1 MKFSSC
7 ESFTVGAEWELQLLD
22 IDSLD
27 LVPGIE
33 PILHSFAQ
41 NEHVKPEFFQSCVEL
56 NSPIATCSTEIKAHF
71 LSLTRQVRQICQ
83 SHGMDLAG
91 AGTHPFCRL
100 LALITPLPR
109 YEVLASEHGYLGQT
123 RIAFATHIHV
133 GMKSGDEAIRAMRYL
148 TPCLPL
154 LIAIGANSPFWR
166 GHETGYASY
175 RRRLLA
181 ASKSY
186 GIPPYFDSWREF
198 EQFFQMALRTHSF
211 RSIKDIHWDIRPH
224 PDFGTLECRVTDA
237 QSTVADVAFLAG
249 LVRVMVAWIS
259 ATSREGIEASVPRRL
274 SPWIDR
280 ENHFRASHWGME
292 AELIHNESGDTRAIH
307 SYLNKLARA
316 VTDTANEI
324 GEGHIAK
331 RLAGIALETP
341 GYIQQTVD
349 YQERN
354 NTRDVVDAMRNKL
367 HAELNEKAVAAD

>member
-1 MKFSSC
+1 MEFSSC
-7 ESFTVGAEWELQLLD
+7 DSYTVGAEWELQLLD

-27 LVPGIE
+27 LVPGIGS
-33 PILHSFAQ
+33 ILQAFAQ
-41 NEHVKPEFFQSCVEL
+41 DEHVKPEFFQSCVEL
-56 NSPIATCSTEIKAHF
+56 NSPIVTCSTEIKAHF
-71 LSLTRQVRQICQ
+71 LSLTRQVREICQ

-91 AGTHPFCRL
+91 AGTHAFCRR

-109 YEVLASEHGYLGQT
+109 YKVIASEHGYLGQT
-123 RIAFATHIHV
+123 QIAFSTHIHV
-133 GMKSGDEAIRAMRYL
+133 GMKSGDEAMRAMRYL

-154 LIAIGANSPFWR
+154 LIAISANSPFWR

-198 EQFFQMALRTHSF
+198 EQFFQMAVRTHSF

-249 LVRVMVAWIS
+249 LVRVMVVWIS
-259 ATSREGIEASVPRRL
+259 ATSREGIEASVPRRI

-292 AELIHNESGDTRAIH
+292 AELIHNESGDTQTIH
-307 SYLNKLARA
+307 SYLRKLAKA

-331 RLAGIALETP
+331 RLADIALETP
-341 GYIQQTVD
+341 GYIQQRID
-349 YQERN
+349 YQKRN
-354 NTRDVVDAMRNKL
+354 NTRDVVDALRNKL
-367 HAELNEKAVAAD
+367 HTELNEKAIAGG